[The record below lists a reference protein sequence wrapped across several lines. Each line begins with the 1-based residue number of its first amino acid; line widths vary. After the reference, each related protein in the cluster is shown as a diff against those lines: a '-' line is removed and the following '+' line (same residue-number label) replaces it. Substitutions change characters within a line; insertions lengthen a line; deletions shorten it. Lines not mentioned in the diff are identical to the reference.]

1 MLLFRS
7 LEERMISSM
16 TGFGMGTAKG
26 SGWSAE
32 VTLRTL
38 NNRFLSVRV
47 RALHDRPQVQ
57 VQVEEAIKRAF
68 KRGEVGVSVLLDR
81 DAAAAEQE
89 VFSLEMIERYLDG
102 LRQVVEQFSLP
113 EQPTLSDLI
122 AVGALQQA
130 SGEEDD
136 PAPIIDEALQEAIVA
151 TRAARAKEGEHLAGE
166 IEGILKRILSLTAQ
180 VEERLPEVQH
190 ELRTRMQE
198 KIASLAVDVD
208 PARMEMEI
216 ALVVERYDVQEEIA
230 RLQGHISR
238 ARSLLTSSEPVG
250 KELDFLSQE
259 MLREVNTLGSK
270 SRDLAINGLV
280 IDMKLAVNAFKE
292 QVQNVE

>member
-1 MLLFRS
+1 
-7 LEERMISSM
+7 MISSM
-16 TGFGMGTAKG
+16 TGFGIGMAAG
-26 SGWSAE
+26 SGWRAE

-47 RALHDRPQVQ
+47 RSLSDRPQVQ
-57 VQVEEAIKRAF
+57 VQVEEEIKRAF
-68 KRGEVGVSVLLDR
+68 KRGEIGVQISLER
-81 DAAAAEQE
+81 GTGAEEQA
-89 VFSLEMIERYLDG
+89 VFSLETIERYLTG
-102 LRQVVEQFSLP
+102 LRQVVEQFTLSD
-113 EQPTLSDLI
+113 QPTLSDLI

-130 SGEEDD
+130 NNDEDD
-136 PAPIIDEALQEAIVA
+136 PAPTIDEALQQAIAA
-151 TRAARAKEGEHLAGE
+151 TRAARAKEGEHLAAE
-166 IEGILKRILSLTAQ
+166 IEGILSRISSLTAQ
-180 VEERLPEVQH
+180 VEERLPEVQR
-190 ELRTRMQE
+190 ELRVRMQE
-198 KIASLAVDVD
+198 KIASLAVEVD

-230 RLQGHISR
+230 RLQGHINR
-238 ARSLLTSSEPVG
+238 ARSLLASSDPVG

-270 SRDLAINGLV
+270 SRDLAINGHV

>member
-1 MLLFRS
+1 
-7 LEERMISSM
+7 MISSM
-16 TGFGMGTAKG
+16 TGFGMGMATG
-26 SGWSAE
+26 SGWRAE

-57 VQVEEAIKRAF
+57 AQVEEATKRAF
-68 KRGEVGVSVLLDR
+68 KRGEVGVSVSLER
-81 DAAAAEQE
+81 DAIAGGDQI
-89 VFSLEMIERYLDG
+89 FSEETVERYLTG
-102 LRQVVEQFSLP
+102 LRHVVEQFSLP

-122 AVGALQQA
+122 AIGALQPA
-130 SGEEDD
+130 SGEDDD
-136 PAPIIDEALQEAIVA
+136 PAPIIDAALQKAIAATKEARIQ
-151 TRAARAKEGEHLAGE
+151 EGEHLAGE
-166 IEGILKRILSLTAQ
+166 IERILDGISSLVAQ
-180 VEERLPEVQH
+180 VEERLPEVQR
-190 ELRTRMQE
+190 ELRLRMKE
-198 KIASLAVDVD
+198 KIASLSVEVD
-208 PARMEMEI
+208 PTRMEMEI

-230 RLQGHISR
+230 RLQGHINR
-238 ARSLLTSSEPVG
+238 ARSLLDSDDPVG

>member
-1 MLLFRS
+1 
-7 LEERMISSM
+7 MISSM
-16 TGFGMGTAKG
+16 TGFGMGTA
-26 SGWSAE
+26 SGEGWRAE

-38 NNRFLSVRV
+38 NNRFLSVRL

-68 KRGEVGVSVLLDR
+68 KRGEVGVSISLER
-81 DAAAAEQE
+81 DAAAVEQE
-89 VFSLEMIERYLDG
+89 IFSAETVKRYLTGLQQVVDRFSLSQR
-102 LRQVVEQFSLP
+102 
-113 EQPTLSDLI
+113 PTLSDLI
-122 AVGALQQA
+122 AVGALQQL
-130 SGEEDD
+130 SGEEND
-136 PAPIIDEALQEAIVA
+136 PGPIIGKALQEAIAA
-151 TRAARAKEGEHLAGE
+151 TKDARAKEGEHLAGE
-166 IEGILKRILSLTAQ
+166 IEGILSRIASLTAQ
-180 VEERLPEVQH
+180 VEERLPQVQR
-190 ELRTRMQE
+190 ELRARMEE
-198 KIASLAVDVD
+198 KVASLSMEVD

-216 ALVVERYDVQEEIA
+216 ALIVERYDVQEEIA
-230 RLQGHISR
+230 RLQGHVTR
-238 ARSLLTSSEPVG
+238 ARSLLVSSEPVG

>member
-1 MLLFRS
+1 
-7 LEERMISSM
+7 MISSM
-16 TGFGMGTAKG
+16 TGFGMGTAAG
-26 SGWSAE
+26 SGWRAE

-68 KRGEVGVSVLLDR
+68 KRGEIGVQISLEHDAETVG
-81 DAAAAEQE
+81 QE
-89 VFSLEMIERYLDG
+89 VFSSEMIEQYLGG
-102 LRQVVEQFSLP
+102 LRKVVERFSLP
-113 EQPTLSDLI
+113 EPPTLSDLI
-122 AVGALQQA
+122 AVGALQKA
-130 SGEEDD
+130 SGEEED
-136 PAPIIDEALQEAIVA
+136 PAPIIDAALQEAIAA
-151 TRAARAKEGEHLAGE
+151 TMAARAKEGEHLARE
-166 IEGILKRILSLTAQ
+166 IDGILSRISALVAQ
-180 VEERLPEVQH
+180 AEERLPEVQS
-190 ELRTRMQE
+190 ELRSRMQE
-198 KIASLAVDVD
+198 KISSLSVDID

-216 ALVVERYDVQEEIA
+216 ALLVERYDVQEEIA
-230 RLQGHISR
+230 RLQGHVNR
-238 ARSLLTSSEPVG
+238 ARSLLSSSKPVG

-270 SRDLAINGLV
+270 SRDLTVSGLV

>member
-1 MLLFRS
+1 
-7 LEERMISSM
+7 MISSM
-16 TGFGMGTAKG
+16 TGFGMGTAIG
-26 SGWSAE
+26 AGWRAE

-47 RALHDRPQVQ
+47 RSLSDRPQVQ

-68 KRGEVGVSVLLDR
+68 KRGEIGVQISLER
-81 DAAAAEQE
+81 DAEAVGQE
-89 VFSLEMIERYLDG
+89 VFSSETVERYLGG
-102 LRQVVEQFSLP
+102 LRHVVEQLSLP
-113 EQPTLSDLI
+113 EPPTLSDLI

-130 SGEEDD
+130 SGEEND
-136 PAPIIDEALQEAIVA
+136 PGPIIAEALQEAMAA
-151 TRAARAKEGEHLAGE
+151 TRSARAKEGEHLAGE
-166 IEGILKRILSLTAQ
+166 IEGILSRVSSRVAQ
-180 VEERLPEVQH
+180 VEERLPEVEK
-190 ELRTRMQE
+190 ELRVRMQE
-198 KIASLAVDVD
+198 KIASLSVDVD

-230 RLQGHISR
+230 RLQGHVAR
-238 ARSLLTSSEPVG
+238 ARSLLTSDEPVG

-259 MLREVNTLGSK
+259 LLREVNTLGSK
-270 SRDLAINGLV
+270 SRDLTINGLV

>member
-1 MLLFRS
+1 
-7 LEERMISSM
+7 M

>member
-1 MLLFRS
+1 
-7 LEERMISSM
+7 MISSM
-16 TGFGMGTAKG
+16 TGFGMGTATG
-26 SGWSAE
+26 LGWRVE

-68 KRGEVGVSVLLDR
+68 KRGEVGVSISLER
-81 DAAAAEQE
+81 DATAAGNEIFSAET
-89 VFSLEMIERYLDG
+89 VERYLAG
-102 LRQVVEQFSLP
+102 LQQVVERFSLSG
-113 EQPTLSDLI
+113 QPSLSDLI

-130 SGEEDD
+130 SSDEED
-136 PAPIIDEALQEAIVA
+136 PAPIIDEALQQAIAA
-151 TRAARAKEGEHLAGE
+151 TRAARSKEGEHLADE
-166 IEGILKRILSLTAQ
+166 IEGILGRISSLTAQ
-180 VEERLPEVQH
+180 VEERLPEVQR
-190 ELRTRMQE
+190 ELRTRMRE
-198 KIASLAVDVD
+198 KISSLGVEVD

-230 RLQGHISR
+230 RLQGHIKR
-238 ARSLLTSSEPVG
+238 ALSLLSSSEPVG

-280 IDMKLAVNAFKE
+280 IDMKLAINAFKE

>member
-1 MLLFRS
+1 
-7 LEERMISSM
+7 MISSM
-16 TGFGMGTAKG
+16 TGFGMGTESA
-26 SGWSAE
+26 SGWRAE

-68 KRGEVGVSVLLDR
+68 KRGEIGVSISLER
-81 DAAAAEQE
+81 DAVAGEKE
-89 VFSLEMIERYLDG
+89 IFSTETVERYLAG
-102 LRQVVEQFSLP
+102 LQQLVERFSLSEP
-113 EQPTLSDLI
+113 PTLSNLI

-130 SGEEDD
+130 SSDEED
-136 PAPIIDEALQEAIVA
+136 PAPIIGEALQQAIAA
-151 TRAARAKEGEHLAGE
+151 TKVARAKEGEHLAGE
-166 IEGILKRILSLTAQ
+166 INGILDRISSLTAQ
-180 VEERLPEVQH
+180 VEERLPEVQR
-190 ELRTRMQE
+190 ELRSRMQE

-230 RLQGHISR
+230 RLQGHIAR
-238 ARSLLTSSEPVG
+238 ARSLLSSNEPVG

-259 MLREVNTLGSK
+259 LLREVNTLGSK
-270 SRDLAINGLV
+270 SRDLEINGLV

>member
-1 MLLFRS
+1 
-7 LEERMISSM
+7 MISSM
-16 TGFGMGTAKG
+16 TGFGMGAATG
-26 SGWSAE
+26 SGWRAE

-57 VQVEEAIKRAF
+57 VRVEETVKRSF
-68 KRGEVGVSVLLDR
+68 KRGEIGVSISLER
-81 DAAAAEQE
+81 DATAVEQE
-89 VFSLEMIERYLDG
+89 VFSSEMIERYLGG
-102 LRQVVEQFSLP
+102 LRQIVERFSLP
-113 EQPTLSDLI
+113 KPPTLSDLI
-122 AVGALQQA
+122 AVGALQQTSA
-130 SGEEDD
+130 EQDD
-136 PAPIIDEALQEAIVA
+136 PAPIIDDALQEAIAA
-151 TRAARAKEGEHLAGE
+151 TRAAREKEGEHLARE
-166 IEGILKRILSLTAQ
+166 IEGILNRISSLAEQ
-180 VEERLPEVQH
+180 VEERLPEVVS
-190 ELRTRMQE
+190 ELRSRMQE
-198 KIASLAVDVD
+198 KISSLAVDVD

-230 RLQGHISR
+230 RLQGHIDR
-238 ARSLLTSSEPVG
+238 ARSLLSSSEPVG

-270 SRDLAINGLV
+270 SRDLTIGGLV

>member
-1 MLLFRS
+1 
-7 LEERMISSM
+7 MISSM
-16 TGFGMGTAKG
+16 TGFGMGTA
-26 SGWSAE
+26 SGEGWRAE

-38 NNRFLSVRV
+38 NNRFLSVRL

-68 KRGEVGVSVLLDR
+68 KRGEVGVSISLER
-81 DAAAAEQE
+81 DAAAVEQE
-89 VFSLEMIERYLDG
+89 IFSAETVERYLTG
-102 LRQVVEQFSLP
+102 LQQVVERFSLP
-113 EQPTLSDLI
+113 QRPTLSDLI
-122 AVGALQQA
+122 AVGALQQL
-130 SGEEDD
+130 SGEEND
-136 PAPIIDEALQEAIVA
+136 PGPIIGKALQEAIAA
-151 TRAARAKEGEHLAGE
+151 TKDARAKEGEHLAGE
-166 IEGILKRILSLTAQ
+166 IEGILSRIASLTAQ
-180 VEERLPEVQH
+180 VEERLPQVQR
-190 ELRTRMQE
+190 ELRTRMEE
-198 KIASLAVDVD
+198 KVASLSMEVD

-216 ALVVERYDVQEEIA
+216 ALIVERYDVQEEIA
-230 RLQGHISR
+230 RLQGHVTR
-238 ARSLLTSSEPVG
+238 ARSLLVSSEPVG

>member
-1 MLLFRS
+1 ML
-7 LEERMISSM
+7 SSM
-16 TGFGMGTAKG
+16 TGFGMGTASG
-26 SGWSAE
+26 SGWRAE

-57 VQVEEAIKRAF
+57 VQVEDAIKRAF
-68 KRGEVGVSVLLDR
+68 KRGEVGVSI
-81 DAAAAEQE
+81 
-89 VFSLEMIERYLDG
+89 SLERETSTGERKVFCAETVESYLAG
-102 LRQVVEQFSLP
+102 LQQVVERFSLP
-113 EQPTLSDLI
+113 DEPTLSHLI
-122 AVGALQQA
+122 AVGALQPA
-130 SGEEDD
+130 SSDEED
-136 PAPIIDEALQEAIVA
+136 PAPIIGEALQEAIAA
-151 TRAARAKEGEHLAGE
+151 TRAARATEGEHLAGE
-166 IEGILKRILSLTAQ
+166 IEGILDGIASLTAQ
-180 VEERLPEVQH
+180 VEERLPDVQR
-190 ELRTRMQE
+190 ELRSRMQE

-208 PARMEMEI
+208 PSRMEMEI

-230 RLQGHISR
+230 RLRGHIER
-238 ARSLLTSSEPVG
+238 ARSLLSSNDPVG

-280 IDMKLAVNAFKE
+280 IDMKLAINAFKE

>member
-1 MLLFRS
+1 
-7 LEERMISSM
+7 MISSM

>member
-1 MLLFRS
+1 
-7 LEERMISSM
+7 M

-136 PAPIIDEALQEAIVA
+136 PGPIIDEALQEAIVA

>member
-1 MLLFRS
+1 
-7 LEERMISSM
+7 MISSM
-16 TGFGMGTAKG
+16 TGFGMGTA
-26 SGWSAE
+26 SGEGWRAE

-38 NNRFLSVRV
+38 NNRFLSVRL

-68 KRGEVGVSVLLDR
+68 KRGEIGVSILLER
-81 DAAAAEQE
+81 DASVGEQE
-89 VFSLEMIERYLDG
+89 VFSPETIERYLGG
-102 LRQVVEQFSLP
+102 LRHVAERFSLS

-122 AVGALQQA
+122 AVGALQQVT
-130 SGEEDD
+130 GKDDD
-136 PAPIIDEALQEAIVA
+136 PSPIIEEALREAIAA
-151 TRAARAKEGEHLAGE
+151 TKDARAKEGEHLAGE
-166 IEGILKRILSLTAQ
+166 IEGILSRIASLTAQ
-180 VEERLPEVQH
+180 VEERLPQVQR
-190 ELRTRMQE
+190 ELRARMEE
-198 KIASLAVDVD
+198 KIASLSVEVD

-216 ALVVERYDVQEEIA
+216 ALIVERYDVQEEIA
-230 RLQGHISR
+230 RLQGHVAR
-238 ARSLLTSSEPVG
+238 ARSLLESSEPVG

>member
-1 MLLFRS
+1 ML
-7 LEERMISSM
+7 SSM
-16 TGFGMGTAKG
+16 TGFGMGTASG
-26 SGWSAE
+26 SGWRAE
-32 VTLRTL
+32 VALRTL

-68 KRGEVGVSVLLDR
+68 KRGEVGVSIFLER
-81 DAAAAEQE
+81 EASPGERK
-89 VFSLEMIERYLDG
+89 VFSEETVESYLAG
-102 LRQVVEQFSLP
+102 LKQVVERFSLP
-113 EQPTLSDLI
+113 DEPTLSDLI
-122 AVGALQQA
+122 AKGALQPA
-130 SGEEDD
+130 SSDEED
-136 PAPIIDEALQEAIVA
+136 PAPIIDEALQKAIAA
-151 TRAARAKEGEHLAGE
+151 TRAARDTEGEHLAGE
-166 IEGILKRILSLTAQ
+166 IDRILDGIASLIAQ
-180 VEERLPEVQH
+180 VEERLPDVQR
-190 ELRTRMQE
+190 ELRSRMQE

-208 PARMEMEI
+208 PSRMEMEI

-230 RLQGHISR
+230 RLRGHIER
-238 ARSLLTSSEPVG
+238 ARSLLSSNDPVG

-280 IDMKLAVNAFKE
+280 IDMKLAINAFKE

>member
-1 MLLFRS
+1 
-7 LEERMISSM
+7 MISSM
-16 TGFGMGTAKG
+16 TGFGTGTAVG
-26 SGWSAE
+26 AGWRAE

-47 RALHDRPQVQ
+47 RSLSDRPQVQ
-57 VQVEEAIKRAF
+57 VQVEEAIKHAF
-68 KRGEVGVSVLLDR
+68 KRGEIGVQISLER
-81 DAAAAEQE
+81 QADAVEQDVFSSEAAER
-89 VFSLEMIERYLDG
+89 SLRG
-102 LRQVVEQFSLP
+102 LRQVVERFSLP

-130 SGEEDD
+130 SCEEDD
-136 PAPIIDEALQEAIVA
+136 PSPIIAEALQQAIAA
-151 TRAARAKEGEHLAGE
+151 TRDARGKEGEHLAGE
-166 IEGILKRILSLTAQ
+166 IEGILDRVSSLTAH
-180 VEERLPEVQH
+180 VVERLPRVES
-190 ELRTRMQE
+190 ELRARMQE
-198 KIASLAVDVD
+198 KIASLNVEVD
-208 PARMEMEI
+208 PSRMEMEI

-230 RLQGHISR
+230 RLQGHVAR
-238 ARSLLTSSEPVG
+238 ARSLLASSEPVG

-270 SRDLAINGLV
+270 SRDLEINGLV

>member
-1 MLLFRS
+1 
-7 LEERMISSM
+7 MISSM
-16 TGFGMGTAKG
+16 TGFGMGTA
-26 SGWSAE
+26 SGEGWRAE

-38 NNRFLSVRV
+38 NNRFLSVRL

-68 KRGEVGVSVLLDR
+68 KRGEVGVSISLER
-81 DAAAAEQE
+81 DAAAVEQE
-89 VFSLEMIERYLDG
+89 IFSAETVERYLTG
-102 LRQVVEQFSLP
+102 LQQVVDRFSLP
-113 EQPTLSDLI
+113 QRPTLSDLI
-122 AVGALQQA
+122 AVGALQQL
-130 SGEEDD
+130 SGEEND
-136 PAPIIDEALQEAIVA
+136 PGPIIGKALQEAIAA
-151 TRAARAKEGEHLAGE
+151 TKDARAKEGEHLAGE
-166 IEGILKRILSLTAQ
+166 IEGILSRIASLTAQ
-180 VEERLPEVQH
+180 VEERLPQVQR
-190 ELRTRMQE
+190 ELRARMEE
-198 KIASLAVDVD
+198 KVASLSMEVD

-216 ALVVERYDVQEEIA
+216 ALIVERYDVQEEIA
-230 RLQGHISR
+230 RLQGHVTR
-238 ARSLLTSSEPVG
+238 ARSLLVSSEPVG

>member
-1 MLLFRS
+1 
-7 LEERMISSM
+7 M
-16 TGFGMGTAKG
+16 TGFGMGTATG
-26 SGWSAE
+26 SGWRAE

-68 KRGEVGVSVLLDR
+68 KRGEIGVQISLER
-81 DAAAAEQE
+81 DAETVGQE
-89 VFSLEMIERYLDG
+89 VFSSEMIEQYLGG
-102 LRQVVEQFSLP
+102 LRKVVERFSLP
-113 EQPTLSDLI
+113 EPPTLSDLI
-122 AVGALQQA
+122 AVGALQKA
-130 SGEEDD
+130 SGEEED
-136 PAPIIDEALQEAIVA
+136 PAPIIDAALQEAIAA
-151 TRAARAKEGEHLAGE
+151 TMAARAKEGEHLARE
-166 IEGILKRILSLTAQ
+166 IDGILSRISALVAQ
-180 VEERLPEVQH
+180 AEERLPEVQS
-190 ELRTRMQE
+190 ELRSRMQE
-198 KIASLAVDVD
+198 KISSLSVDID

-216 ALVVERYDVQEEIA
+216 ALLVERYDVQEEIA
-230 RLQGHISR
+230 RLQGHVNR
-238 ARSLLTSSEPVG
+238 ARSLLSSSKPVG

-270 SRDLAINGLV
+270 SRDLTVSGLV